1 MPSLWRAWED
11 GPAGTVVG
19 TPTKEKLSLN
29 AVLIILRDLKTNYV
43 IRNYGELI
51 LLDA

>member
-1 MPSLWRAWED
+1 MPSLRRVWED
-11 GPAGTVVG
+11 GAVGTLVG

-43 IRNYGELI
+43 IR
-51 LLDA
+51 